1 VKLADADLL
10 GVGLVEEK
18 KEGPMQLRPASLPV
32 MANGSLATIGVE
44 SSLVRVVLIPGRDP

>member
-1 VKLADADLL
+1 MKLADADLL